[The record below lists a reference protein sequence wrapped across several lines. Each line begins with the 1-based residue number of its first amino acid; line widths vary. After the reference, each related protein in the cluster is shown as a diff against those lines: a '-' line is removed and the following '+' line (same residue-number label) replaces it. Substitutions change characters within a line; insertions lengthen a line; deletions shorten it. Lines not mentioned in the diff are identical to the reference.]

1 MHPFLIEMSMA
12 FFSNWSSICIVFLC
26 LLQYT
31 ANVCEL
37 REVSLDFKS
46 FHLALQNMLIQL
58 RLLDNREELLLALVL
73 STIYIYA
80 DLTRK
85 QI

>member
-1 MHPFLIEMSMA
+1 M
-12 FFSNWSSICIVFLC
+12 
-26 LLQYT
+26 
-31 ANVCEL
+31 
-37 REVSLDFKS
+37 DFKS

-85 QI
+85 QL